1 MNDDGLVYH
10 DDGEETYS
18 DQEHNNAKRQSAVA
32 TLNKARRDKA
42 LHNKKASSNALD
54 KKDEDGK
61 NQSMWDFVQTGSA
74 AAAIPSKPS
83 RAAPKMEYDSLLDTL
98 DDVGTSIANHSSRRR
113 SRETSSSFFMF
124 VCINPVHVNIIPF
137 LTCGLCLNY

>member
-42 LHNKKASSNALD
+42 LQVFDLFTQTLYDKVVVKKVLD
-54 KKDEDGK
+54 SK
-61 NQSMWDFVQTGSA
+61 N
-74 AAAIPSKPS
+74 
-83 RAAPKMEYDSLLDTL
+83 
-98 DDVGTSIANHSSRRR
+98 
-113 SRETSSSFFMF
+113 
-124 VCINPVHVNIIPF
+124 
-137 LTCGLCLNY
+137 